1 MSDRLDDLVGDVD
14 DPREQER
21 LRRVHEL
28 LLSVDP
34 PPEVPSTLL
43 ATPAVEPEPEPEPV
57 AALSRWR
64 PRLVALAATL
74 AAVAFGAGYWV
85 GDREQDPV
93 LVIEMTGT
101 GDRRDAVASIEVLED
116 DKAGNWPM
124 NVILRGLEPSR
135 DRQDYYE
142 LWLTRNGELVDSCGR
157 FLVNPGV
164 TKVVLTVP
172 YGLRRYDGWVVT
184 RAGSDRA
191 LLTT

>member
-1 MSDRLDDLVGDVD
+1 MTDRLDDLVGDVD
-14 DPREQER
+14 DPREHER

-34 PPEVPSTLL
+34 PPEVPPTLR
-43 ATPAVEPEPEPEPV
+43 ATPRAEPEPV
-57 AALSRWR
+57 GATPRSWR

-101 GDRRDAVASIEVLED
+101 DDRSDAIASIEVLED

-184 RAGSDRA
+184 RAGSDRP

>member
-1 MSDRLDDLVGDVD
+1 MTDRLDDLVGDVD

-28 LLSVDP
+28 LLSVEP
-34 PPEVPSTLL
+34 PPEVPPTLL
-43 ATPAVEPEPEPEPV
+43 ATPAAEPEPEPV
-57 AALSRWR
+57 PALSRWR

-85 GDREQDPV
+85 GDREQDAV
-93 LVIEMTGT
+93 VVIEMTGT
-101 GDRRDAVASIEVLED
+101 DDRRDAVASIEVLEE

-142 LWLTRNGELVDSCGR
+142 LWLTRDGELVDSCGR
-157 FLVNPGV
+157 FLVHAGV
-164 TKVVLTVP
+164 TEVVLTVP

>member
-1 MSDRLDDLVGDVD
+1 MSDRLDDMVGDVD

-28 LLSVDP
+28 LLSVEP
-34 PPEVPSTLL
+34 PPEVPPTLR
-43 ATPAVEPEPEPEPV
+43 ATPLAEAEHVPPAPQ
-57 AALSRWR
+57 RWR

-101 GDRRDAVASIEVLED
+101 DDRRDAVASIEVLED

-164 TKVVLTVP
+164 TKVLLTVP

-184 RAGSDRA
+184 RAGSDRP

>member
-1 MSDRLDDLVGDVD
+1 MSDRLDDMVGDVD

-34 PPEVPSTLL
+34 PPEVPSTLR
-43 ATPAVEPEPEPEPV
+43 ATPLADAEPV
-57 AALSRWR
+57 GAAPRSWR

-85 GDREQDPV
+85 GDREQDAV

-101 GDRRDAVASIEVLED
+101 DDRRDAVASIEVLED

-135 DRQDYYE
+135 DRRDYYE

-164 TKVVLTVP
+164 TKVLLTVP

-184 RAGSDRA
+184 RAGSDRP